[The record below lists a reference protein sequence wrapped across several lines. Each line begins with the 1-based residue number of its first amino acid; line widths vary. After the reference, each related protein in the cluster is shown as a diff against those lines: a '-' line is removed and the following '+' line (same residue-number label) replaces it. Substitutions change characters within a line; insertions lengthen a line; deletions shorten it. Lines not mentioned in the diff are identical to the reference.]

1 MALDIKICGL
11 KTAEAIEAAVGRGAT
26 HIGFVHFARS
36 PRHLTVA
43 EMAALRP
50 AAGGA
55 ALVVVLVDPADEV
68 IEAVA
73 GTVRPDMLQL
83 HGGETLERVAAV
95 RRLGGLPVM
104 KALAVGSAADLAAV
118 SAYRGIAD
126 RLLLDAK
133 RPAGSALP
141 GGNGVRFDWG
151 LLAALDPALPYML
164 SGGLDAGNVGDAL
177 RRVRPAGI
185 DVSSGVESRPGVKD
199 VGLVHRFF
207 DALDRAAA
215 HPDRIAS

>member
-11 KTAEAIEAAVGRGAT
+11 KTAEAIEAAVSRGAT
-26 HIGFVHFARS
+26 HVGFVHFARS

-50 AAGGA
+50 AAGRA

-83 HGGETLERVAAV
+83 HGSETPERVAAI
-95 RRLGGLPVM
+95 RRLGGRPVM
-104 KALAVGSAADLAAV
+104 KALSIGSAADLPAV

-151 LLAALDPALPYML
+151 ILAALDPALPYML
-164 SGGLDAGNVGDAL
+164 SGGLDAGNVADAL

-199 VGLVHRFF
+199 IGLVHRFF

-215 HPDRIAS
+215 HLDRIAS

>member
-11 KTAEAIEAAVGRGAT
+11 KTAEAIEAAVSRGAT
-26 HIGFVHFARS
+26 HVGFIHFARS
-36 PRHLTVA
+36 PRHLSVA

-68 IEAVA
+68 VEAVA
-73 GTVRPDMLQL
+73 ATVRPDMLQL
-83 HGGETLERVAAV
+83 HGGETPERVAAV
-95 RRLGGLPVM
+95 RRLAGLPVV
-104 KALAVGSAADLAAV
+104 KALSIGSAADLPAV
-118 SAYRGIAD
+118 SAYHGIAD

-141 GGNGVRFDWG
+141 GGNGVSFDWG
-151 LLAALDPALPYML
+151 LLAALDPGLPYML
-164 SGGLDAGNVGDAL
+164 SGGLDAGNVADAL
-177 RRVRPAGI
+177 RRVSPAGI
-185 DVSSGVESRPGVKD
+185 DVSSGVESSPGVKD
-199 VGLVHRFF
+199 IGLVHRFF